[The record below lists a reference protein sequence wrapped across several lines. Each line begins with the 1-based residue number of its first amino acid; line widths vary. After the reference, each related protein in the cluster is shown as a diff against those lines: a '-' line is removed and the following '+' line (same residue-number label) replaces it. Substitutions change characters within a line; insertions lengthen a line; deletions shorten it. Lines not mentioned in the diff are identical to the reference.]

1 MSRVIPFGSIPDS
14 NILPD
19 NIYRLKIDKLE
30 EVMSK
35 EGDGKTSK
43 LMYKLT
49 NKVVEPASHK
59 GLFFTEFFVIG
70 TEDDPEAEELNTWQT
85 SIGGRALK
93 RLSAKLG
100 VPTGDE
106 EDSDAFLAAVK
117 GVEYLATIITKTEPD
132 TKKTPEGV
140 EVDNPYK
147 GRVNNRV
154 TAYWALG
161 EREPGSLT
169 EGNGKHAPR
178 TTKAA
183 KPAAAP
189 ATTSDDVSCSAC
201 KKRVPRKDLKA
212 HVEDHMK
219 QLAQEN
225 TDE

>member
-19 NIYRLKIDKLE
+19 GVYRLKIDKLE

-35 EGDGKTSK
+35 EREGKVSK

-49 NKVVEPASHK
+49 SKVVEPASHK
-59 GLFFTEFFVIG
+59 GLFFNEFFTIG

-106 EDSDAFLAAVK
+106 EDSDAFLNAVK
-117 GVEYLATIITKTEPD
+117 GVEYLATIITKTEPAE
-132 TKKTPEGV
+132 KNGQP
-140 EVDNPYK
+140 NPYA
-147 GRVNNRV
+147 GRVNNNV
-154 TAYWALG
+154 TAYWSLG
-161 EREPGSLT
+161 EREPALAD
-169 EGNGKHAPR
+169 GNGKTH
-178 TTKAA
+178 KAA
-183 KPAAAP
+183 KPATKPQQQAAAP
-189 ATTSDDVSCSAC
+189 ADDVSCSAC

-225 TDE
+225 ADE

>member
-35 EGDGKTSK
+35 ERDGKASK

-49 NKVVEPASHK
+49 TRVVEPASHK
-59 GLFFTEFFVIG
+59 GLFFTEFFTIG
-70 TEDDPEAEELNTWQT
+70 TEEDPEAEELNTWQT

-117 GVEYLATIITKTEPD
+117 GVEYLSTIITKTEPD
-132 TKKTPEGV
+132 EKNGQP
-140 EVDNPYK
+140 NPYK
-147 GRVNNRV
+147 GRVNNQV

-161 EREPGSLT
+161 EREPGSLS
-169 EGNGKHAPR
+169 EGNGKHAPK
-178 TTKAA
+178 TTKTT
-183 KPAAAP
+183 KPQQQAAP
-189 ATTSDDVSCSAC
+189 ATTDDVSCSAC

-219 QLAQEN
+219 ELAAAN
-225 TDE
+225 ADE